1 MKILSTASVL
11 RILVVISVLGI
22 WSCTSSSENDSRED
36 AENQTATAAPADT
49 GATQLPKLLDLG
61 SSYCKPCKKMAPIL
75 DSLKI
80 VYQGKAEI
88 EFIDIKK
95 DKQSARKYGITMIPT
110 QIFFDA
116 EGKEKYRHVGFLSAE
131 SISSYFK
138 MLGVE
143 L

>member
-1 MKILSTASVL
+1 MNKRPTITFFGIVVL
-11 RILVVISVLGI
+11 VSVLGI
-22 WSCTSSSENDSRED
+22 LGCSGSSEKD
-36 AENQTATAAPADT
+36 AGKDTNVRTASSAGTEVA
-49 GATQLPKLLDLG
+49 QLPKLLDLG
-61 SSYCKPCKKMAPIL
+61 SDYCKPCKKMAPVL

-95 DKQSARKYGITMIPT
+95 DKQSARKYGITLIPT

-131 SISSYFK
+131 SIASYFK

>member
-1 MKILSTASVL
+1 MKKLSSFSVL
-11 RILVVISVLGI
+11 SVLVLFSI
-22 WSCTSSSENDSRED
+22 LANWSCTRSSEKD
-36 AENQTATAAPADT
+36 AGGDTDVQIAAPADT
-49 GATQLPKLLDLG
+49 VAAHLPKLLDLG
-61 SSYCKPCKKMAPIL
+61 SDYCKPCKKMAPIL

-131 SISSYFK
+131 SITTYFK
-138 MLGVE
+138 LLDVE

>member
-1 MKILSTASVL
+1 MKKLSTAS
-11 RILVVISVLGI
+11 ILSILSLIAILAI
-22 WSCTSSSENDSRED
+22 WSCTSSSEKDNESDTDVQIAASAD
-36 AENQTATAAPADT
+36 TAAT
-49 GATQLPKLLDLG
+49 HLPKLLDLG
-61 SSYCKPCKKMAPIL
+61 SDYCKPCKKMAPIL

-80 VYQGKAEI
+80 VYQGKVEI

-131 SISSYFK
+131 SIASYFK
-138 MLGVE
+138 MLDVE

>member
-1 MKILSTASVL
+1 MKKLSSFSVL
-11 RILVVISVLGI
+11 SVLVLFSI
-22 WSCTSSSENDSRED
+22 LANWSCTRSSEKD
-36 AENQTATAAPADT
+36 AGGDTDVQIAAPADT
-49 GATQLPKLLDLG
+49 VAAHLTKLLDLG
-61 SSYCKPCKKMAPIL
+61 SDYCKPCKKMAPIL

-131 SISSYFK
+131 LITTYFK
-138 MLGVE
+138 LLDVE

>member
-1 MKILSTASVL
+1 MKMLSTASVL
-11 RILVVISVLGI
+11 SAISLIAILGI
-22 WSCTSSSENDSRED
+22 WSCTSSSEKD
-36 AENQTATAAPADT
+36 AGSDTDVQIAVSADT
-49 GATQLPKLLDLG
+49 ASAHLPKLLDLG
-61 SSYCKPCKKMAPIL
+61 SDYCKPCKKMAPIL

-80 VYQGKAEI
+80 AYQGKAII

>member
-1 MKILSTASVL
+1 MKKLSSFSVL
-11 RILVVISVLGI
+11 SVLVLFSI
-22 WSCTSSSENDSRED
+22 LANWSCTRSSEKD
-36 AENQTATAAPADT
+36 AGGDTDVQIAAPTDT
-49 GATQLPKLLDLG
+49 VAAHLPKLLDLG
-61 SSYCKPCKKMAPIL
+61 SDYCKPCKKMAPIL

-131 SISSYFK
+131 SITTYFK
-138 MLGVE
+138 LLDVE